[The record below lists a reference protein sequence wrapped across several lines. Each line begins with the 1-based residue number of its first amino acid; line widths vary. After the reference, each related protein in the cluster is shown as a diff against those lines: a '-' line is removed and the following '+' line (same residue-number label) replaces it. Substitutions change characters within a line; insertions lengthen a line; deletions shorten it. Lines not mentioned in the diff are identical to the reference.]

1 MEGTREMLR
10 PEEMTL
16 FIKGIYPFAFRY
28 ARAARTPSGN
38 NVHLCG
44 PKGEEL
50 SQIYVLA
57 DKKATG
63 VLEEIPRQS
72 QMRYM
77 EDVVR
82 ADGTRAIASPDE
94 VKAAL
99 AKPESEIRHVRIEPQ
114 KAIGAEFIK
123 SRYFIAPPSA
133 KAKSKAIGGLEA
145 YNLIVSLL
153 QENGYQITF
162 NGVEGSQER
171 QFVIHLENN
180 VPVMDVLC
188 LESEVLVKKPFVIP
202 ELSADG
208 KELKPMVATL
218 MEQLKA
224 VEIKAPAVTKMDVLE
239 ELFTAKAQGLPP
251 KIEVEAPKEITDM
264 KALLKMAIEN
274 K

>member
-28 ARAARTPSGN
+28 AKAARVDNGN
-38 NVHLCG
+38 KVHLCG
-44 PKGEEL
+44 PNGEEL
-50 SQIYVLA
+50 SQVYVLA
-57 DKKATG
+57 DKKAVG
-63 VLEEIPRQS
+63 VLEEVPRQT

-94 VKAAL
+94 IKAAL
-99 AKPESEIRHVRIEPQ
+99 ARPESEVRHIRIEPKQ
-114 KAIGAEFIK
+114 PINAEFIK

-133 KAKSKAIGGLEA
+133 KGKKKAIGGLEA
-145 YNLIVSLL
+145 YQLVLELL
-153 QENGYQITF
+153 KENGYQIAF

-171 QFVIHLENN
+171 KFILHFEGD

-188 LESEVLVKKPFVIP
+188 LEGEVLAQKPFVKA

-208 KELKPMVATL
+208 KELKPMVAAL

-224 VEIKAPAVTKMDVLE
+224 AEIKAPNVTKLDVLE

-251 KIEVEAPKEITDM
+251 KIVEDAPKEVTDM
-264 KALLKMAIEN
+264 KALLKMAIET